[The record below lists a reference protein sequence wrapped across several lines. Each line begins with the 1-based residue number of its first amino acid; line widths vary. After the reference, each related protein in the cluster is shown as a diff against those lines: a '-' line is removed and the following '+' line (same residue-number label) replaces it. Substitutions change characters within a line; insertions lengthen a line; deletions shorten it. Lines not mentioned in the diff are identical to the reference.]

1 MIFETS
7 VLRRK
12 STNSGNVG
20 AFAYLVKVSFHV
32 MPMKYIPSSR
42 KRQEHASQN
51 KDPFQFNMKK
61 YLGSLATSVSLGCLK
76 EKFRIVH

>member
-1 MIFETS
+1 MTTS

-20 AFAYLVKVSFHV
+20 ALAYLVNVSFHV
-32 MPMKYIPSSR
+32 MAKKYNPSSR
-42 KRQEHASQN
+42 KRQEYASQN
-51 KDPFQFNMKK
+51 KDSFQFNMNK

-76 EKFRIVH
+76 EKFRIFH